1 VGAPRIERP
10 FAPTSERN
18 AMNDVCCLTIP
29 GDHVARV
36 TETLLGLYGAHAEAL
51 GATAL
56 AFLDGSDELAEVE
69 HARGELRAIENALAD
84 IGWPRAPEGGDVE
97 LVGPAP
103 MLREVVR
110 AALLDAADGVVEQV
124 GRYEA
129 GREELAAVRLAVE
142 AVPALFEVFAGC
154 EGDRTASCGL
164 GG

>member
-1 VGAPRIERP
+1 M
-10 FAPTSERN
+10 SERI

-29 GDHVARV
+29 ADRVAGV
-36 TETLLGLYGAHAEAL
+36 TETLLGLYGAYAEAL

-56 AFLDGSDELAEVE
+56 AFLDGSEELADLE

-84 IGWPRAPEGGDVE
+84 VGWPRAPQDGAVE
-97 LVGPAP
+97 LVGPVA
-103 MLREVVR
+103 MLREVIR
-110 AALLDAADGVVEQV
+110 AALLDAADGVVETV

-129 GREELAAVRLAVE
+129 GREELPAVRLAVE

-154 EGDRTASCGL
+154 EGDRTAPCAL